1 MSFFSFFKKKS
12 TNTGGS
18 SQNIP
23 ANLETASNI
32 ENVESSSIGSQ
43 TVESALIYEEV
54 TSALETSQVVETTPE
69 KSVFEKYLLQFQYD
83 PETELAFI
91 YQEGETELFQSVLL
105 IAKYALRHI
114 RIPSLFAEDSDFVY
128 FTVFDREQCDYI
140 GLMDYAL
147 HYCKIHSYLTFYEE
161 PAKNIAR
168 DLKQYGL
175 KILGARPDRSAYIQ
189 IRNHANI
196 TDPSFLECM
205 GERLLQLLDDIDMHI
220 NTYRTAHCIGNLG
233 LYKETLRSILE
244 SLDIDQALYVRWKR
258 EYEMYSLVKMY
269 YPDVVFQYHSQWLER
284 QSLDAYV
291 PSIKVGF
298 EYQGQQHYESVEF
311 FGGQAAL
318 EHRMENDALK
328 KKKCKQN
335 GVVLVEWI
343 YTEQINSA
351 ILRDKLSKV
360 HFVLPEKPADLFKKN
375 DIENA
380 AIDSAAIKLDRNQ
393 DPKELFHKALEL
405 RNREA
410 IYASFQKL
418 VRKNPKIVTKY
429 WERLITQYADERLA
443 PDSVSDN
450 NDPYGADLLHII
462 ARSKILTEYY
472 LCRSDVR
479 NNYYTRKVIIYLIKD
494 GCDSDTI
501 ASYLERMRK
510 QVVKRGETRSEYNR
524 WIKCLY
530 GEAADYGIE
539 EQKIQEILLKIGI
552 KRKN

>member
-128 FTVFDREQCDYI
+128 FTVFDCEQYDYI

-147 HYCKIHSYLTFYEE
+147 RYCKVHSYLTFYEE

-175 KILGARPDRSAYIQ
+175 KILGARPDRPAYIQ
-189 IRNHANI
+189 IRNHANV
-196 TDPSFLECM
+196 TDSSFLECM
-205 GERLLQLLDDIDMHI
+205 GEKLLQLLDDIDMHI
-220 NTYRTAHCIGNLG
+220 NTYRTAHCIGNLD

-244 SLDIDQALYVRWKR
+244 SLDIDQSLYVRWKR
-258 EYEMYSLVKMY
+258 EYEMYSLVKIY

-311 FGGQAAL
+311 FGGPEAL
-318 EHRMENDALK
+318 EHRKTM
-328 KKKCKQN
+328 
-335 GVVLVEWI
+335 
-343 YTEQINSA
+343 
-351 ILRDKLSKV
+351 LSKR
-360 HFVLPEKPADLFKKN
+360 K
-375 DIENA
+375 
-380 AIDSAAIKLDRNQ
+380 SA
-393 DPKELFHKALEL
+393 
-405 RNREA
+405 
-410 IYASFQKL
+410 
-418 VRKNPKIVTKY
+418 
-429 WERLITQYADERLA
+429 
-443 PDSVSDN
+443 
-450 NDPYGADLLHII
+450 
-462 ARSKILTEYY
+462 SKMGWY
-472 LCRSDVR
+472 
-479 NNYYTRKVIIYLIKD
+479 
-494 GCDSDTI
+494 
-501 ASYLERMRK
+501 
-510 QVVKRGETRSEYNR
+510 
-524 WIKCLY
+524 
-530 GEAADYGIE
+530 
-539 EQKIQEILLKIGI
+539 
-552 KRKN
+552 

>member
-1 MSFFSFFKKKS
+1 MSFFSWFKKKS
-12 TNTGGS
+12 TNTGTGVP

-23 ANLETASNI
+23 VDI
-32 ENVESSSIGSQ
+32 EAVRHKEKTESKSIDSQ
-43 TVESALIYEEV
+43 TVERTLIHEEVVSALDIP
-54 TSALETSQVVETTPE
+54 QIVEAVPE
-69 KSVFEKYLLQFQYD
+69 KSVFEKYLMQFQYD
-83 PETELAFI
+83 PKTELAFI

-105 IAKYALRHI
+105 IAKYALRHMH
-114 RIPSLFAEDSDFVY
+114 IPSLFAEDSDFVY

-140 GLMDYAL
+140 GLMEYAL

-418 VRKNPKIVTKY
+418 VRKNPKTVTKY
-429 WERLITQYADERLA
+429 WERLITQYADEHLA

-450 NDPYGADLLHII
+450 SDPYGADLLRII

-494 GCDSDTI
+494 SCDSDAV
-501 ASYLERMRK
+501 ASYLDRMRK
-510 QVVKRGETRSEYNR
+510 QVIRNGGTREDFNNR
-524 WIKCLY
+524 IKCLY
-530 GEAADYGIE
+530 SEAADYGIDK
-539 EQKIQEILLKIGI
+539 QKIRRVLTTLGI
-552 KRKN
+552 